1 MRALKKFGSVFCLIA
16 TIFCAIEV
24 ITTIVLFIS
33 HPIPAMAV
41 TFLFFVLCTWL
52 FYRGYRKL
60 RIPKE
65 KKPCSPRKQKSQPNG
80 SIDPSEWFTITT
92 TIEDDLT
99 PEQKRSLDVAL
110 AKKRN
115 STNPVFHRSEQ
126 EEELEF
132 QFFNKWGNTI
142 GPMGEAFEDAY
153 REAFSISDPDKQV
166 AKYYEALEL
175 FHKAKKFCYGKG
187 KGGQIYFQD
196 TWECMHNSRNDC
208 FSYEDLIK
216 DGIAAAEDLQYVV
229 PKILHIISKGKGQL
243 LQKDIYELISDMSR
257 GEVQSLLRRL
267 EKENK
272 IIRVKKGSTYILS
285 INQEEIS

>member
-24 ITTIVLFIS
+24 ITAIALFIS

-52 FYRGYRKL
+52 FYRGYKKL
-60 RIPKE
+60 RVPKE
-65 KKPCSPRKQKSQPNG
+65 KKPRSSCN
-80 SIDPSEWFTITT
+80 
-92 TIEDDLT
+92 
-99 PEQKRSLDVAL
+99 QKRGLDAPL
-110 AKKRN
+110 AKERN
-115 STNPVFHRSEQ
+115 SANAVFHRSEQ
-126 EEELEF
+126 EEDLEF

-153 REAFSISDPDKQV
+153 REAFSISEPVKQV

-175 FHKAKKFCYGKG
+175 FHKAKKFCYDKG

-196 TWECMHNSRNDC
+196 TWERMHNSRNDC

-229 PKILHIISKGKGQL
+229 PKILHIISKGNGQL

-285 INQEEIS
+285 INQEETP